1 MSISSICNFSL
12 TAALTYTIEVAGE
25 DQAKVIAAVSEKLPI
40 DDIDITHVPL
50 DEIMADMFK
59 RE

>member
-1 MSISSICNFSL
+1 MAKFGKVIDRKPM
-12 TAALTYTIEVAGE
+12 THTIEVAGE
-25 DQAKVIAAVSEKLPI
+25 DQSKVIAAVSEKLPI

-59 RE
+59 KG